1 MWKKSKKI
9 LLLSVLLSLTV
20 SCTEKGGGDQS
31 SPVTTIEPTSL
42 NPFGATVGG
51 SIQNF
56 SVGEITRGE
65 FGILL
70 TEVSSDQSQ
79 DQSIFLDWKNAG
91 SADGLKIL
99 RTSSLK
105 DGTGFSVEFKDLV
118 PGHSYQACAFFTD
131 KNDNRMIGQIVRFTV
146 PAAEY
151 RVVTERVESPGYI
164 NAVLPGTV
172 KTNLP
177 TDKLNFGMIW
187 SDTPGHTTLDSG
199 HVVSVRKISG
209 DDGRYSVDVTY
220 FHASTTYYYRSYVSY
235 EGEYIYGEE
244 QSFTTRNAD
253 EMAVDLGLSVLWA
266 DCNLGATSWDEEGL
280 ALAWG
285 ELTEHGNGSKADY
298 IYYVEGKYVD
308 IGNEISGTEYDAAHV
323 YLGGKWRMPTRDEL
337 YELLKYCS
345 CGKVDPNV
353 SVENSIILIKAANGK
368 SIQFRSN
375 RCYGYI
381 QSGDNNR
388 HVNGKSF
395 NLTTG
400 TLLSIDDPIISG
412 SILYLEEAAMKSH
425 YWFGNINNV
434 AVLGFDKNCIS
445 SFPRNMCVPIRPVR
459 DRD

>member
-1 MWKKSKKI
+1 MRI
-9 LLLSVLLSLTV
+9 IRQIFYVATLLLSLTV

-65 FGILL
+65 FGVLL
-70 TEVSSDQSQ
+70 AEVPSDQSQ

-105 DGTGFSVEFKDLV
+105 DGTGFLVEFKDLV

-235 EGEYIYGEE
+235 EGEYSYGEE
-244 QSFTTRNAD
+244 LSFTTRNAD

-266 DCNLGATSWDEEGL
+266 DCNLGATSWEEDGL

-285 ELTEHGNGSKADY
+285 ELTENKTGMLRDYSYYADGDY
-298 IYYVEGKYVD
+298 IS
-308 IGNEISGTEYDAAHV
+308 IGLDISGTEYDAAHV

-337 YELLKYCS
+337 KEFENCQIVNELSEKQKFTLTRNGNSLFFANYCGYVCNDNRTQNVYGITIWTS
-345 CGKVDPNV
+345 TVLSENDPECSSSEIYNSWINQRAWSGFNIGIYYFSIGGKKITT
-353 SVENSIILIKAANGK
+353 ETHREAN
-368 SIQFRSN
+368 
-375 RCYGYI
+375 Y
-381 QSGDNNR
+381 
-388 HVNGKSF
+388 H
-395 NLTTG
+395 
-400 TLLSIDDPIISG
+400 
-412 SILYLEEAAMKSH
+412 
-425 YWFGNINNV
+425 
-434 AVLGFDKNCIS
+434 
-445 SFPRNMCVPIRPVR
+445 IRPVR
-459 DRD
+459 DR